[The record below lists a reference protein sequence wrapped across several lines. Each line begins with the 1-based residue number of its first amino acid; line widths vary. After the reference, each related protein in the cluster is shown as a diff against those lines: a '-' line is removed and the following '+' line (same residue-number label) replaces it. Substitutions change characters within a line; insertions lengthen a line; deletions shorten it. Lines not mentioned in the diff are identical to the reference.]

1 MKKRDWA
8 VVAVILAAALLAGLV
23 LVRHA
28 LDRAAQT
35 QLDSLAAAQ
44 FNGGETAPP
53 ETTAPAHTGGETSP
67 APTET
72 TAPQESAP
80 LSETPAPVAESG
92 QPLPTETP
100 SEEAVS
106 DGTPPPSAGGGTK
119 TLAELIDWMRD
130 ESSGALAAQSLGQA
144 ELALASGVG
153 TSDDALRRAFAQSQA
168 PRNEEARQN
177 QLAEEV
183 AAPAFAYLRRRDT
196 AALREESVAFYRA
209 LEAEVSAQVSSAQA
223 SGDTARLERAQADL
237 ETVQTALAQA
247 EEALQEAEAELDTAL
262 QELNTV
268 LGNPYGTDL
277 ALSDVLEA
285 EPMPTLTA
293 DEAVSQALENRNEV
307 HAAAYQVEREQQA
320 LSQLRYTYAPD
331 SPEVLTQQAAL
342 TEAEA
347 ACPQAELQVETEVR
361 DLLSSLETQNQEL
374 TRLSESLSQLGGAPE
389 AVYTLETSPAPETE
403 SVQAEETE
411 AVQAEETEAAAAW
424 SSDFP
429 DLMARRAEWEDLRA
443 GQIEKL
449 AQFNLDVLRFQH
461 AIGAGCTA
469 AAI

>member
-1 MKKRDWA
+1 M
-8 VVAVILAAALLAGLV
+8 
-23 LVRHA
+23 
-28 LDRAAQT
+28 
-35 QLDSLAAAQ
+35 
-44 FNGGETAPP
+44 
-53 ETTAPAHTGGETSP
+53 
-67 APTET
+67 
-72 TAPQESAP
+72 
-80 LSETPAPVAESG
+80 
-92 QPLPTETP
+92 
-100 SEEAVS
+100 
-106 DGTPPPSAGGGTK
+106 
-119 TLAELIDWMRD
+119 
-130 ESSGALAAQSLGQA
+130 
-144 ELALASGVG
+144 
-153 TSDDALRRAFAQSQA
+153 
-168 PRNEEARQN
+168 
-177 QLAEEV
+177 
-183 AAPAFAYLRRRDT
+183 
-196 AALREESVAFYRA
+196 
-209 LEAEVSAQVSSAQA
+209 
-223 SGDTARLERAQADL
+223 
-237 ETVQTALAQA
+237 
-247 EEALQEAEAELDTAL
+247 
-262 QELNTV
+262 
-268 LGNPYGTDL
+268 
-277 ALSDVLEA
+277 
-285 EPMPTLTA
+285 
-293 DEAVSQALENRNEV
+293 
-307 HAAAYQVEREQQA
+307 EREQQA

-411 AVQAEETEAAAAW
+411 AAAAW